1 MQNEHPSL
9 VEQPAYLRLTSIL
22 LGVVLIVFIMQS
34 AKAVLVPIL
43 IAGFLAV
50 LISPLA
56 SWLQRKGPGG
66 PLVALIGLLPF
77 LALLFGVVDF
87 FSTQILCFSRDL
99 GGREPR
105 FGQSLAGFTN
115 SLTT

>member
-56 SWLQRKGPGG
+56 SWLQRKGLGG
-66 PLVALIGLLPF
+66 ALAALISL
-77 LALLFGVVDF
+77 LALLALIFGVVYF
-87 FSTQILCFSRDL
+87 FYNQILDR
-99 GGREPR
+99 
-105 FGQSLAGFTN
+105 
-115 SLTT
+115 LTTA